1 MKNYNNTRVL
11 ITVTGTSGLNIV
23 PAWHGW
29 TTYHCIGLECYLVT
43 SHDYWINSP
52 WHHEWPICTIGSRD
66 YCHAPLG
73 ISSFSFAIQNVWEMT
88 TVVDK
93 IACRSSTACPPPI
106 VLRLFITDTISSA
119 TICSQYVKILRMRQK
134 HDKFSCHNSRTT
146 ARWTEKPAYT
156 TYNSTASEDDVPRA
170 SLHSR
175 TLTVHEL
182 KVLSRNHKPP

>member
-1 MKNYNNTRVL
+1 
-11 ITVTGTSGLNIV
+11 
-23 PAWHGW
+23 
-29 TTYHCIGLECYLVT
+29 
-43 SHDYWINSP
+43 
-52 WHHEWPICTIGSRD
+52 
-66 YCHAPLG
+66 
-73 ISSFSFAIQNVWEMT
+73 MT

-134 HDKFSCHNSRTT
+134 HDKFSCHNCRTT

-182 KVLSRNHKPP
+182 KVLSRNHDHHSPTLKFLMTDTHKYTSLHNYKHIHNQSQAVQEKKG